1 MPLSLKKIVLYYLG
15 ILLVSPALCQ
25 IPTFSKVAV
34 EHFSVEQGLS
44 DSKVNFIS
52 KDNQG
57 FLWIAT
63 DNGLNRFDGYSFHL
77 YDCQPRSKHKIRFN
91 KVHSILP
98 DRAGNL
104 LLGYDYPQNGTI
116 DILNPLSG
124 IVSKLDFEQSKGFRG
139 KYHSFY
145 QSPDGSLY
153 FLVLE
158 KDLAIVYQFDEKSLQ
173 FLKVVEAIHPGI
185 NYNCYASFLKA
196 SDGTFWFAYNWDYK
210 EPFLI
215 HADAQGKTLQ
225 LLNQDDFSIPPGPIK
240 GFVALTESVSGEIWF
255 TLYDHGVY
263 VLSPRGDA
271 PVKRHPNL
279 PKAGYFFSRDKQ
291 GNILAY
297 QTHPNEPGKGAYLL
311 GSDGFMVDYSWIY
324 DHQSIIEQ
332 VYSDDFRIGLLA
344 GSGNGFNSYRI
355 CPERFNSILG
365 RELGIAPYGT
375 SIRGITKSGKDK
387 LFIATEY
394 DGLYT
399 LELGTNK
406 IFRTGD
412 YLPQL
417 AQLNKIKYPR
427 NLVSQGDSVVWI
439 PCFEGLLKYIHTRNK
454 LEVFNADIK
463 EVSAISLAK
472 DGKIWLALRD
482 NRLVQ
487 LNPVSGEMTP
497 YLNKNGSVPLENS
510 QPSYLLCSRNGI
522 IWAGTA
528 VTGLIQ
534 IDPEKGESRRFTA
547 NLGDP
552 SGFNSNH
559 ITFIHEDEK
568 GLLWVGTMESGL
580 HVFDPTLGKVVA
592 VYSRENGLRNN
603 STVGIIPDD
612 KGNYWV
618 STFSGLSYFDTKS
631 KTFQNYTTED
641 GLSHNEFNRFAFY
654 RDKDQGRLYFGGM
667 NGVNAFDHSDPQSAA
682 NNAPLLISEVSYT
695 GPGDRVIFQ
704 SEGVVNGST
713 ISLSPGSRFLHL
725 RLALGNFYNSG
736 GNQFSYKIDGLDKD
750 WNYLGTNRDL
760 RIDQLPAG
768 KYTLHL
774 RGADDRGNWSN
785 QEIAL
790 QLVVHGFWYKSWWA
804 FLLYGGFVAAGSVY
818 FYRFQLKRRI
828 AEKEALRLQ
837 ELDTFKSQFFTN
849 ITHEFRTPLTVILGT
864 TDQLIKEKKAAELPD
879 IAHKLDLIKRNGEG
893 LLFLINQILDLS
905 KIESNTLKMN
915 YVQGNVVSLV
925 RYLTESLQSVA
936 QYSNIQLNL
945 ISDEP
950 EIIMDYDPDRL
961 QQIIHN
967 LLSNAL
973 KFTPAGGSVSLRT
986 RIIPSVNG
994 QKGSTFHLSVQD
1006 TGVGIKPEDIPLI
1019 FDRFYQAGHLEKTNT
1034 GGTGIG
1040 LALTKELVQQ
1050 MGGILSVESEPGVGT
1065 TFWAS
1070 WPITQRAPVAAV
1082 HTTAYAQNTPSAET
1096 RTSANG
1102 LLTLDPERP
1111 TLLLIEDN
1119 PDVVAYLTS
1128 SLQGKYQL
1136 DIAYNGKEGIE
1147 KALASIPDLIVCDVM
1162 MPEKDGF
1169 EVCEFLK
1176 NDLHTSHIP
1185 ILILTAKAAMESRL
1199 TGLKRGADAYLAKPF
1214 QEQELLLTLNNLLR
1228 VRKVLQARY
1237 GKQLGKVPLDTDPIP
1252 DTQMPVFEME
1262 DAFVQKIR
1270 VYLEENLNKSDL
1282 SVEDLSRL
1290 MTMSY
1295 QSLHRKLTSL
1305 TNLSPVQFIR
1315 LVRLSHARTLLQ
1327 TTNRS
1332 ITDIAY
1338 AVGYNDAKYFSRVY
1352 TEEFGKPPSSERSNL
1367 A

>member
-1 MPLSLKKIVLYYLG
+1 MPLSLKKIVLSFLGYLS
-15 ILLVSPALCQ
+15 VFPAFCQ
-25 IPTFSKVAV
+25 NPTLSKVAV
-34 EHFSVEQGLS
+34 ENFSVEQGLS
-44 DSKVNFIS
+44 DSKVNYIT
-52 KDNQG
+52 KDNLG

-77 YDCQPRSKHKIRFN
+77 YDSQPKGKHKIRFN

-104 LLGYDYPQNGTI
+104 LISYDYPQNGTI
-116 DILNPLSG
+116 DLLNPLSG
-124 IVSKLDFEQSKGFRG
+124 IVSKLNFEESEGFQG
-139 KYHSFY
+139 KYHSFF
-145 QSPDGSLY
+145 QSPDGTLY

-158 KDLAIVYQFDEKSLQ
+158 KDLAMVYQFDERSLQ
-173 FLKVVEAIHPGI
+173 FLKVYEAVHPGI

-196 SDGTFWFAYNWDYK
+196 SDGTFWFAYNWDQK

-215 HADAQGKTLQ
+215 HSDGQGKTLH
-225 LLNQDDFSIPPGPIK
+225 LFNQADFSIPSGPTK
-240 GFVALTESVSGEIWF
+240 GFVALTESVNGEIWF
-255 TLYDHGVY
+255 ALNEKGVY
-263 VLSPRGDA
+263 LLPTHGTSPI
-271 PVKRHPNL
+271 KRHPRL
-279 PKAGYFFSRDKQ
+279 PPGGYYFSRDKK
-291 GNILAY
+291 GNLLAY
-297 QTHPNEPGKGAYLL
+297 QTNPLDPDQGAYLL
-311 GSDGFMVDYSWIY
+311 GSDGSFLNYNWIY
-324 DHQSIIEQ
+324 KYQARIEQ

-355 CPERFNSILG
+355 CPERFESILSK
-365 RELGIAPYGT
+365 ELGIAPYGT
-375 SIRGITKSGKDK
+375 SIRGMTKSGKDK
-387 LFIATEY
+387 LFISTEF
-394 DGLYT
+394 DGLYLLDLST
-399 LELGTNK
+399 RE
-406 IFRTGD
+406 IYRPGD
-412 YLPQL
+412 KWPKL
-417 AQLNKIKYPR
+417 APLNNIQYPR
-427 NLVSQGDSVVWI
+427 NLISQGDSVVWV
-439 PCFEGLLKYIHTRNK
+439 PCFEGLIKYTPSRNV
-454 LEVFNADIK
+454 LEVFKDGLK
-463 EVSAISLAK
+463 EVSAITLAK
-472 DGKIWLALRD
+472 DGKIWMALRD
-482 NRLVQ
+482 NRLA
-487 LNPVSGEMTP
+487 LLDPVSGVTTQF
-497 YLNKNGSVPLENS
+497 LDKNGSNPLENS
-510 QPSYLLCSRNGI
+510 QPSYLLCSRSGI

-528 VTGLIQ
+528 VSGLIQ
-534 IDPEKGESRRFTA
+534 IDPKKGESQRFTA
-547 NLGDP
+547 HQGDP
-552 SGFNSNH
+552 SGFISNH
-559 ITFIHEDEK
+559 VTFIHEDQK

-580 HVFDPTLGKVVA
+580 HVFDPSLGKVVA

-631 KTFQNYTTED
+631 KTFRNYTTED

-654 RDKDQGRLYFGGM
+654 LDEDLGRLYFGGM

-695 GPGDRVIFQ
+695 GPGDRTIFQ
-704 SEGVVNGST
+704 SEGIVHGST
-713 ISLSPGSRFLHL
+713 ITLSPGSRFLHL
-725 RLALGNFYNSG
+725 SLALGNFYNSR
-736 GNQFSYKIDGLDKD
+736 GNQFSYKIEGLDKD

-785 QEIAL
+785 QEISI
-790 QLVVHGFWYKSWWA
+790 QLVVQGFWYKSWWA
-804 FLLYGGFVAAGSVY
+804 FLIYGGCMAAGGVY

-828 AEKEALRLQ
+828 AEKEALRLL

-864 TDQLIKEKKAAELPD
+864 TDQLIQAEKTAD
-879 IAHKLDLIKRNGEG
+879 IPNNEQKLHLIKRNGEG
-893 LLFLINQILDLS
+893 LLFLINQILDLT

-915 YVQGNVVSLV
+915 YVHGNVVPFI
-925 RYLTESLQSVA
+925 RYLTESLQSIA
-936 QYSNIQLNL
+936 QNRNIRLSL
-945 ISDEP
+945 IAAEP
-950 EIIMDYDPDRL
+950 EIRMDYDPERL

-967 LLSNAL
+967 LLSNAI
-973 KFTPAGGSVSLRT
+973 KFTPAGGSVTLST
-986 RIIPSVNG
+986 KIIPAVTG
-994 QKGSTFHLSVQD
+994 QKASTFELSVQD
-1006 TGVGIKPEDIPLI
+1006 TGIGIQPEDIPLI
-1019 FDRFYQAGHLEKTNT
+1019 FDRFYQAGQLEKTNT

-1050 MGGILSVESEPGVGT
+1050 MGGNLRVESEPGVGT
-1065 TFWAS
+1065 TFLAN
-1070 WPITQRAPVAAV
+1070 WPITQNAPITEVL
-1082 HTTAYAQNTPSAET
+1082 TAPKTQNGNPKAPEASI
-1096 RTSANG
+1096 
-1102 LLTLDPERP
+1102 LDLDRP

-1119 PDVVAYLTS
+1119 PDVIAYLTS
-1128 SLQGKYQL
+1128 SLHGKYQL

-1147 KALASIPDLIVCDVM
+1147 KALATIPDLIVCDVM

-1185 ILILTAKAAMESRL
+1185 ILILSAKAAIESRI
-1199 TGLKRGADAYLAKPF
+1199 TGLQRGADAYLAKPF
-1214 QEQELLLTLNNLLR
+1214 QEQELLLTLNNLLK

-1237 GKQLGKVPLDTDPIP
+1237 SLQLGKVLVETDPVP
-1252 DTQMPVFEME
+1252 DTQIPAFEME

-1270 VYLEENLNKSDL
+1270 RYLEENLNKSDL
-1282 SVEDLSRL
+1282 TVDDLSRL

-1295 QSLHRKLTSL
+1295 QSLHRKLSSL

-1332 ITDIAY
+1332 ISEIAY

-1352 TEEFGKPPSSERSNL
+1352 TEEFGKTPSSERSDAL
-1367 A
+1367 